1 MTESQMKLHRFM
13 GSKRAKNL
21 TIEHKE
27 VLIKLWSSK
36 ITQVGDTYVQQDVDQ
51 SPTEASV
58 VYHEKLPTF

>member
-21 TIEHKE
+21 PIEHKE

-36 ITQVGDTYVQQDVDQ
+36 ITQAGDTYMQQGR
-51 SPTEASV
+51 SKFNRSISCMPT
-58 VYHEKLPTF
+58 